1 MCVYIYIYILYIYC
15 VLEQPCDLFEILCRN
30 EENSLKRSLLEGN
43 DMGILNRFSKN
54 CLCSPF
60 EN

>member
-1 MCVYIYIYILYIYC
+1 MYTLYIYIYC

-43 DMGILNRFSKN
+43 DMGILKSFSKN
-54 CLCSPF
+54 LSIF
-60 EN
+60 SS